1 MAERTAIQEL
11 VQLGMEVTEGTAVPA
26 TVILQS
32 MMIDFTPQVN
42 TKNVRAA
49 GFKFPSQTNLN
60 KEWSSARVTGAPTFE
75 EIVYPLSSL
84 MKKVTPVPG
93 GTTSKVWTF
102 DPSTTAL
109 ETVQSFSIE
118 KGQTVRAESM
128 PGAKFDSFGLN
139 VTRDDTAVQGTMLAK
154 AISDNITMAV
164 GATQLGL
171 HPILPTYWSI
181 YLDPTST
188 ALGTTKLLRVA
199 EFDWMYAA
207 QWGPLWSVNAANQS
221 YATTVQTEPKFTGS
235 LVMEQDA
242 AGMLQLTNL
251 RAGTPIFIRAEAIGP
266 QIDVGP
272 PIHSY
277 RVTADFAFKV
287 AGMTEG
293 VRDAVQIVTWP
304 LEINH
309 DTTWGR
315 AVKIVVE
322 NTAAA
327 L

>member
-32 MMIDFTPQVN
+32 MDIQFTPQVN

-109 ETVQSFSIE
+109 ETVQSFSVE

-181 YLDPTST
+181 YLDPAS
-188 ALGTTKLLRVA
+188 
-199 EFDWMYAA
+199 
-207 QWGPLWSVNAANQS
+207 
-221 YATTVQTEPKFTGS
+221 
-235 LVMEQDA
+235 
-242 AGMLQLTNL
+242 MLQLTNL